1 MGCGSSTAQGKSAAH
16 KTADSPTKAMTLGWE
31 ALEKQDDNA
40 TRLAIEFL
48 NDKSDFKALAVAET
62 KDILSRDE
70 QDAAKLKE
78 GIKLAQDKGVL
89 EKITP
94 AKYTQIDVLG
104 KSAVEVANDII
115 KGLGDGASKGCV
127 VVLVGLSGTGKGTTV
142 DKLKAGLNKAVT
154 WSNGNVFRCL
164 TKLCCDDAEAK
175 GISLE
180 DKGALLENVLTAD
193 NLKSFMERL
202 KFDKFKD
209 GKWDVELTNLDGTQI
224 YVSEVANTVLKEPR
238 ISKTIPTVAGCTQG
252 EVVLFAADA
261 CTKMGGD
268 GSVVIV
274 EGREDTVNFIPTPYR
289 FCLTLSDTTIIG
301 ARRAAQRIVGTALK
315 DKKDVDVTCEDG
327 LIAALDACKS
337 A

>member
-1 MGCGSSTAQGKSAAH
+1 MGCGASTDNKKAVKEASADA
-16 KTADSPTKAMTLGWE
+16 PTKMTLSWE
-31 ALEKQDDNA
+31 ALEKQDDVA
-40 TRLAIEFL
+40 TKLSLEFL
-48 NDKSDFKALAVAET
+48 MEKEDFKTLAKAET
-62 KDILSRDE
+62 ADILGRDE

-94 AKYTQIDVLG
+94 APYTQIDVLG
-104 KSAVEVANDII
+104 KSAVEVADEMI

-127 VVLVGLSGTGKGTTV
+127 LVLVGLSGTGKGTTV
-142 DKLKAGLNKAVT
+142 DKLKSKLDKAVT

-164 TKLCCDDAEAK
+164 TKLCCDYAEK
-175 GISLE
+175 EGVSWE
-180 DKGALLENVLTAD
+180 DKDAMMEKVLTPE
-193 NLKSFMERL
+193 NLKSFMERI

-209 GKWDVELTNLDGTQI
+209 IWDVELTNLDDTKI

-261 CTKMGGD
+261 CTKMGSD

-301 ARRAAQRIVGTALK
+301 ARRAGQRVVGTALK
-315 DKKDVDVTCEDG
+315 DKKEGQSCEEG
-327 LIAALDACKS
+327 LSTALEACK
-337 A
+337 

>member
-1 MGCGSSTAQGKSAAH
+1 MGCGASADKNKKA
-16 KTADSPTKAMTLGWE
+16 TDAPADAPTKMTISWE
-31 ALEKQDDNA
+31 ALEKQDDVA
-40 TRLAIEFL
+40 TKLAIEYL
-48 NDKSDFKALAVAET
+48 NTKDDFKGLAEAET
-62 KDILSRDE
+62 KDILGRDE

-78 GIKLAQDKGVL
+78 GIILAQEKGVL

-94 AKYTQIDVLG
+94 APYTQIDVLG
-104 KSAVEVANDII
+104 KSAVEVADEMI
-115 KGLGDGASKGCV
+115 KGLGDGATKGCV
-127 VVLVGLSGTGKGTTV
+127 LVLVGLSGTGKGTTV
-142 DKLKAGLNKAVT
+142 DKLKSKLDKAVT

-164 TKLCCDDAEAK
+164 TKLCCDHAEK
-175 GISLE
+175 EGISWE
-180 DKGALLENVLTAD
+180 DKDAMLEKVLTPE
-193 NLKSFMERL
+193 NLKSFMARL

-209 GKWDVELTNLDGTQI
+209 GAWDVELTNLDDSKI

-261 CTKMGGD
+261 CTKMGAD

-289 FCLTLSDTTIIG
+289 FCLTLSDTSIIG
-301 ARRAAQRIVGTALK
+301 ARRAAQRVVGTALK
-315 DKKDVDVTCEDG
+315 DKKDGVTCEEC
-327 LIAALDACKS
+327 LSTALESCK